1 LAGFIPENK
10 ISEIKHA
17 ADIVEI
23 VSDAVLLKK
32 AGKNFIGLCPFHTE
46 KTPSFTVSPDK
57 QIFYCFGCG
66 TGGNVFS
73 FLMKQEG
80 LSFPETARRLAKR
93 FGIDLPIHSLSP
105 DELKKINTKEGLLD
119 VNRRAMTFFQQALC
133 HETVGQA
140 ARAYLKQRG
149 ISQKTIDDFK
159 LGYAPGGWD
168 RLLKYFNGKR
178 ISTHLIE
185 KAGLIVSRR
194 NMNGYYDRF
203 RNRIIFPIIDASMQ
217 VIGFGGR
224 VLDESLPK
232 YLNSPETPV
241 YNKGRSLYGIQQAKN
256 KCRETGAVFI
266 VEGYLDLLALYQHGI
281 ENCVATLGTA
291 LTSNHIRLLTRY
303 AGRMILVYDSDEAG
317 IRSAQ
322 RCIDTFWTEHVD
334 FSRQDVF
341 SEERADTHIMVL
353 PSGHDPDSFV
363 FEHGPEAFLNA
374 ASQSPGII
382 TFLMNRAVEKHGLST
397 EGKIRII
404 GEMQHSLTAI
414 NDRVAQS
421 LYVKQLAEKIGIDES
436 AIMQRL
442 KNIPVESPTTEFRG
456 GAAIP
461 SPSDLPLK
469 DGQELGRSG
478 GSTESI
484 HLENRV
490 EKQIIAMM
498 IQFPEILPDIS
509 AHNVLELFSDG
520 ILKTIGESI
529 LDLNPDAADRVS
541 ELMSQVDDRQIQNL
555 IASLAMGD
563 ESWNRKGCL
572 RLLGKFVESGAK
584 HRDGGLLE
592 RQIKDAE
599 KCNDQELLLK
609 LLSKKQ
615 KMAERI
621 EQQKMAILRDN

>member
-421 LYVKQLAEKIGIDES
+421 LYVKQLAEKICIDES

-461 SPSDLPLK
+461 SPSGLPLK

-529 LDLNPDAADRVS
+529 LDLNPNAADRVS